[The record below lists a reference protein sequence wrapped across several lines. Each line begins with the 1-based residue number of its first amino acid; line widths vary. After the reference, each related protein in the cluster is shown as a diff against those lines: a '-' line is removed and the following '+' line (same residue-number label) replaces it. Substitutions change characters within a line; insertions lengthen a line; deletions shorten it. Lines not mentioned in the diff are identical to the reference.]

1 MADDDAAG
9 SLTMRI
15 PRILLGLALIVA
27 GVAVPAIGN
36 DPAPPPDGTI
46 GMIHEG
52 FTLTEVTI
60 HQGQAV
66 TMVNS
71 SRWLHII
78 GPGKEGTLEEADA
91 VPMHERALMQTND
104 HYTTAPWQ
112 KPGTYYLTCSIHP
125 EQTVKVVVTECGCCG
140 SAGCG

>member
-1 MADDDAAG
+1 
-9 SLTMRI
+9 MRF
-15 PRILLGLALIVA
+15 PRILLCLSLIVA

-36 DPAPPPDGTI
+36 NPAPPPDGTI

-60 HQGQAV
+60 HPGQTV

-78 GPGKEGTLEEADA
+78 GPGQGGTLEEAAA
-91 VPMHERALMQTND
+91 VPMHERALMETND
-104 HYTTAPWQ
+104 SYTTAPWPE
-112 KPGTYYLTCSIHP
+112 PGTYYLTCSIHP
-125 EQTVKVVVTECGCCG
+125 EQTVKVVVKDCGCCS
-140 SAGCG
+140 SATCG

>member
-1 MADDDAAG
+1 
-9 SLTMRI
+9 MRI
-15 PRILLGLALIVA
+15 PPIFLGLVLIVA

-36 DPAPPPDGTI
+36 EPAPPADGAI

-60 HQGQAV
+60 HPGQTV

-78 GPGKEGTLEEADA
+78 GPGREGTLEEADA
-91 VPMHERALMQTND
+91 VPMHERALMETND
-104 HYTTAPWQ
+104 SYTTAAWR

-125 EQTVKVVVTECGCCG
+125 EQTVKVVVTDCGCCSG
-140 SAGCG
+140 GTCG